1 MSFLTRNISVS
12 QSKDAGLA
20 LVLIQLILAVAVSPK
35 YFLPAGIVLLVVT
48 MTAPNIFRPFGVV
61 WFGVSHALGTIV
73 SRILLTFLFFV
84 LVTPVGCLRRLLGK
98 DAMQI
103 KSWKKGQAS
112 VFHSRDHL
120 FKREDLDHPY

>member
-1 MSFLTRNISVS
+1 MSFLTKSISAS
-12 QSKDAGLA
+12 QAKDSGLA

-48 MTAPNIFRPFGVV
+48 MTVPNIFRPFAVV

-73 SRILLTFLFFV
+73 SRILLTLLFYV

-103 KSWKKGQAS
+103 KSWKKEQAS
-112 VFHSRDHL
+112 VFHNRDHL
-120 FKREDLDHPY
+120 FKRKDLDHPY